1 MRSAERDEPGSIRL
15 DAPLVAKQQHLADAR
30 WPVEQAA
37 SAGKRR
43 AVRDCAALAAPS

>member
-1 MRSAERDEPGSIRL
+1 MTPDELTSETT
-15 DAPLVAKQQHLADAR
+15 KQQHLADAR